1 MKYNTYIFAFILIM
15 FLSGGY
21 SCEPKT
27 QETSSGNKGVDST
40 VLKDTVPK
48 EETELNNDKTVV
60 NDTDYIPPRNGG
72 VNKKWYGNKNKTLV
86 KDTGCY
92 FGKGLQKRNRYRWG
106 QENQEKGQ
114 RNEGFGRQNRNRGN
128 NKID

>member
-1 MKYNTYIFAFILIM
+1 M

-27 QETSSGNKGVDST
+27 QENSPVNKGIDST
-40 VLKDTVPK
+40 IIKDSIHK
-48 EETELNNDKTVV
+48 QETQINNDKTAV

-72 VNKKWYGNKNKTLV
+72 INKKWYGNKNKTLV

-106 QENQEKGQ
+106 QNNEDKVQK
-114 RNEGFGRQNRNRGN
+114 NEGRGRQNRNRGN
-128 NKID
+128 NKND